1 MPISGI
7 PKTSVAS
14 KTAAPSGNV
23 AARAP
28 WLKDAGKT
36 ASTTQAPWSK
46 RNATTTS
53 APSPADK
60 SNGTQKEV
68 KLQSREIKV
77 PVVTQRK
84 VSVPIVEPAV
94 KPKPVK
100 VTVPE
105 DEYETSSS
113 EYEEVTDSEEEV
125 TETESDSS
133 LEADDENK
141 HKLPIEVKLKPV
153 QKPNEVKKSP
163 SVDRAGKFV
172 KPALKKVPT
181 LDKLNKPKPLPPTI
195 PEAKPL
201 RHVEKPILPEEKD
214 EPEIEFKNPQLRKSE
229 STTKKSKYTLHV
241 SFCFAKFVFSFKSPL
256 CSLVCDKKRS
266 TSIVHSAC
274 IWHGHKSYVVQIR
287 MPSCSNATLLKLL
300 MMHNQMH

>member
-1 MPISGI
+1 MPITGI
-7 PKTSVAS
+7 PKTSAAS
-14 KTAAPSGNV
+14 KTPTAASKTTPATKTAAPSSN
-23 AARAP
+23 ATARAP

-46 RNATTTS
+46 RNTTAP
-53 APSPADK
+53 APSPA
-60 SNGTQKEV
+60 NGTQKEV

-84 VSVPIVEPAV
+84 VSIPTVEPTV

-113 EYEEVTDSEEEV
+113 GEYEEVTDSEEEEEV

-141 HKLPIEVKLKPV
+141 NKLPIEVKLKPV
-153 QKPNEVKKSP
+153 QKPIEVKKSP

-181 LDKLNKPKPLPPTI
+181 LDKLNKPKAPPPTI
-195 PEAKPL
+195 PETKAL
-201 RHVEKPILPEEKD
+201 RHVEKPILPEEKEEKD
-214 EPEIEFKNPQLRKSE
+214 FEFKRPQLRKSD
-229 STTKKSKYTLHV
+229 STTKKSKYTSKHTHTHFL
-241 SFCFAKFVFSFKSPL
+241 SFICFAQF
-256 CSLVCDKKRS
+256 
-266 TSIVHSAC
+266 
-274 IWHGHKSYVVQIR
+274 
-287 MPSCSNATLLKLL
+287 TLF
-300 MMHNQMH
+300 